1 MYRSQANSELSTL
14 NADCRLC
21 LDVYLD
27 YQILLMVYTCTCIC
41 KIYLFL
47 YFADS
52 FFMMCYYSVLFKF
65 YNLNF
70 LGF

>member
-27 YQILLMVYTCTCIC
+27 YQILLMVYTCIC
-41 KIYLFL
+41 KH
-47 YFADS
+47 FADS
-52 FFMMCYYSVLFKF
+52 FFMMCYYSFLIKF
-65 YNLNF
+65 YNLKF

>member
-14 NADCRLC
+14 NADSRLC

-27 YQILLMVYTCTCIC
+27 YQILLMVYTCIW

-65 YNLNF
+65 YNLKF

>member
-21 LDVYLD
+21 FDVYLD
-27 YQILLMVYTCTCIC
+27 YQILLMVYTCIC

-65 YNLNF
+65 YNLKF